1 MAQARSIDEPS
12 KSAGNRSIDS
22 GISPASSQLWE
33 CCCAGKM
40 LSAANQQPAETLSPG
55 TGHRHAA
62 SLASSSLITCHL
74 YPQPKTLRYFI
85 LRLPFCLS
93 LHINLRQHQ
102 DTSRRASMYCPS
114 LRIPTPTSMCVRR
127 RKTRH
132 SSVRR
137 LDAEK
142 IRFILKPGRTPARL
156 ERSI

>member
-1 MAQARSIDEPS
+1 MNQAKAQEIDRSIPAPLRLLPS
-12 KSAGNRSIDS
+12 CGNVVVGQNAKRSQ
-22 GISPASSQLWE
+22 PAASSD
-33 CCCAGKM
+33 
-40 LSAANQQPAETLSPG
+40 SFPR
-55 TGHRHAA
+55 TGHRPAA
-62 SLASSSLITCHL
+62 CLASSSLITCHL

-93 LHINLRQHQ
+93 LHINLRQYQ
-102 DTSRRASMYCPS
+102 DTLRRASLYCPS

-137 LDAEK
+137 PDAEK
-142 IRFILKPGRTPARL
+142 IRFIVKPGRTPARL